1 VSAKTYPGIDRDRF
15 GGMSDIGKIIRDA
28 WVFGLLPETET
39 CAGWEY
45 GRLEALYD
53 RVHQAWEPFGHRVS
67 ALPVELRARH
77 ERIYAAAVSRART
90 LGWSAELDEDE

>member
-1 VSAKTYPGIDRDRF
+1 
-15 GGMSDIGKIIRDA
+15 
-28 WVFGLLPETET
+28 
-39 CAGWEY
+39 
-45 GRLEALYD
+45 
-53 RVHQAWEPFGHRVS
+53 VHQAWEPFGHRVS